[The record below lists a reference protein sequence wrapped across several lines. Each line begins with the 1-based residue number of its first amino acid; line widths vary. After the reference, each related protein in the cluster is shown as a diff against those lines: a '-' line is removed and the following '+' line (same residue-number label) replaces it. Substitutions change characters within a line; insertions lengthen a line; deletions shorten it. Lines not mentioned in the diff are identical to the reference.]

1 MKYLVIENFIDEN
14 LCNNLV
20 SSAKNLESELFSENI
35 IHNGRNFISC
45 TSEDF
50 LKLKNSNNSW
60 RDFSSLLESKDF
72 TRFAFSK
79 LNLKIDSYEFINL
92 YKSKDLLSFLK
103 NKKRY
108 NAQNINNLSSKRILW
123 FLLLRF
129 IQRMFLSLR
138 LVKYFFLNKNPLEL
152 LFDFSIAQNGYSLPI
167 HRDTDARIIIFLIY
181 LNDVTEGSI
190 GGNFNLF
197 KLKENKG
204 FFPKNPNPSDCDL
217 VESISPK
224 TGRAIFIDGSMDSYH
239 SVDKMIDHNEKR
251 YFIYGSFTSLLK
263 KNDLIDYKKTEKY
276 DTEFNLYE

>member
-60 RDFSSLLESKDF
+60 RDFSSFLESKDF

-263 KNDLIDYKKTEKY
+263 KNDLIDYKKNKKY

>member
-60 RDFSSLLESKDF
+60 RDFSSFLESKDF

-138 LVKYFFLNKNPLEL
+138 LAKYFFLNKNPLEL

-181 LNDVTEGSI
+181 LNDVTEGSV

>member
-60 RDFSSLLESKDF
+60 RDFSSFLESKDF

-263 KNDLIDYKKTEKY
+263 KNDLINYKKTEKY

>member
-60 RDFSSLLESKDF
+60 RDFSSFLESKDF

-138 LVKYFFLNKNPLEL
+138 LVKYFFLNKNPVEL

>member
-20 SSAKNLESELFSENI
+20 SSAKNLESDLFSENI

-60 RDFSSLLESKDF
+60 RDFSSFLESKDF

>member
-60 RDFSSLLESKDF
+60 RDFSSFLESKDF

-138 LVKYFFLNKNPLEL
+138 LAKYFFLNKNPLEL

>member
-60 RDFSSLLESKDF
+60 RDFSSFLESKDF
-72 TRFAFSK
+72 ARFAFSK

>member
-1 MKYLVIENFIDEN
+1 
-14 LCNNLV
+14 
-20 SSAKNLESELFSENI
+20 
-35 IHNGRNFISC
+35 
-45 TSEDF
+45 
-50 LKLKNSNNSW
+50 
-60 RDFSSLLESKDF
+60 
-72 TRFAFSK
+72 
-79 LNLKIDSYEFINL
+79 
-92 YKSKDLLSFLK
+92 
-103 NKKRY
+103 
-108 NAQNINNLSSKRILW
+108 
-123 FLLLRF
+123 
-129 IQRMFLSLR
+129 MFLSLR